1 MRKLNTWKPIQMF
14 SGHSDAKNIMD
25 RVNASSRFPKLLPKY
40 DFWEK
45 LKMSRDIF
53 RQNRHLPT

>member
-1 MRKLNTWKPIQMF
+1 MF
-14 SGHSDAKNIMD
+14 SGHTDAKNIID
-25 RVNASSRFPKLLPKY
+25 RVNESFRFPKLLPKY